1 MTHQLI
7 PREVNLVSPLCGK
20 CETPAAR
27 PAKTPSQTSFVQVV
41 WRIVRILSWILTVIL
56 GIVTIRTF
64 LRGQCRPKLE
74 RRPRRPKSP
83 ADCQPVPST
92 IYRRPDPLIY
102 DQYYLMGL
110 GLPVTWDNPDIHIE
124 LGGAKVDPH
133 TLLPG
138 TEYTVVA
145 RVWNGSA
152 LSPVVG
158 MPVRFSYLSFG
169 VGMQSHPIG
178 TTSIDLGVKG
188 SALCP
193 AFAQHKW
200 TTPATSGHYCV
211 QVELVWFDDANPLNN
226 LGQTN
231 VDVKPL
237 NSPRA
242 TFRFP
247 VRNGGRRAQA
257 VRLQADGYALPGA
270 QPCRE
275 KPAPTA
281 DMTGD
286 ERDRRVRDAIA
297 RHAAGRN
304 ELPPGW
310 QLHLEPAEFALKPG
324 EMQEIVVEALAPEG
338 FEGRMGFNVNAFDG
352 AVLLGGVTLYAEG
365 AATHTKGRREN

>member
-1 MTHQLI
+1 M
-7 PREVNLVSPLCGK
+7 SPLCSK
-20 CETPAAR
+20 CKTPADQ
-27 PAKTPSQTSFVQVV
+27 PAKTSCNVSFKQ
-41 WRIVRILSWILTVIL
+41 IVRIGSWIITLVL
-56 GIVTIRTF
+56 GILTIRAY
-64 LRGQCRPKLE
+64 LRGQCRPKPE
-74 RRPRRPKSP
+74 QRPRRPKSP

-124 LGGAKVDPH
+124 HNGVTVDPH
-133 TLLPG
+133 TLQPG
-138 TEYTVVA
+138 VTYTVIA

-169 VGMQSHPIG
+169 VGMESHAIG
-178 TTSIDLGVKG
+178 TTTIDLGVKG

-193 AFAQHKW
+193 AFAQQKW
-200 TTPATSGHYCV
+200 TTPTHPGHYCL
-211 QVELVWFDDANPLNN
+211 QVELDWFDDANPLNN

-247 VRNGGRRAQA
+247 VRNGGRKPRT
-257 VRLQADGYALPGA
+257 VRLQADGYALPDTH
-270 QPCRE
+270 PCRE

-281 DMTGD
+281 DMTAE
-286 ERDRRVRDAIA
+286 ERDHRMSEAIA
-297 RHAAGRN
+297 RHAAAGSS
-304 ELPPGW
+304 LPAGW
-310 QLHLEPAEFALKPG
+310 QLNLEPAEFTLKSG
-324 EMQEIVVEALAPEG
+324 QMQEVTVEALAPDG
-338 FEGRMGFNVNAFDG
+338 FEGRMGFNINAMDG

-365 AATHTKGRREN
+365 TATHSQGRRGT